1 MTKEKRAVIFALSA
15 VLLWSTVATALKIT
29 LSFVNFAQLLFF
41 ASAVSVVTYFAIA
54 LWEGISAKFFRANAT
69 EWFVAARNG
78 FLNPFLYYMILLK
91 AYSILPAQL
100 AQPLNYLWP
109 IVLVLL
115 SAPILHEKLS
125 VKSIFALIF
134 GFAGVYVIATRGA
147 ILSVKIDNQTGVAL
161 AAGSSVV
168 WALSWIFNKKDT
180 ADETVKLFR
189 NFLFGT
195 FYISIYLL
203 VTNDFLIQN
212 FNGILAVVYVGLF
225 ETCITFLLWMKASQL
240 TNRSD
245 DIVFVRKRLNI

>member
-1 MTKEKRAVIFALSA
+1 
-15 VLLWSTVATALKIT
+15 
-29 LSFVNFAQLLFF
+29 
-41 ASAVSVVTYFAIA
+41 
-54 LWEGISAKFFRANAT
+54 
-69 EWFVAARNG
+69 
-78 FLNPFLYYMILLK
+78 
-91 AYSILPAQL
+91 
-100 AQPLNYLWP
+100 
-109 IVLVLL
+109 
-115 SAPILHEKLS
+115 LS

-134 GFAGVYVIATRGA
+134 GFAGVYDIATRGA

-189 NFLFGT
+189 NLLFGT

-225 ETCITFLLWMKASQL
+225 ETGITFLLWMKASQL